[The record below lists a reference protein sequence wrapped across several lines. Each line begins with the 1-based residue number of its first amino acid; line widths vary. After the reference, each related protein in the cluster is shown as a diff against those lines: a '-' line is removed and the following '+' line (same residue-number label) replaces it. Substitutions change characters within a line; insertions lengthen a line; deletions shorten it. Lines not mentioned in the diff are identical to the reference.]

1 MSLSAKYIYA
11 TAKVSMSHV
20 LDQNAFFDIA
30 FNENTEYVYSGI
42 NKSIIVNLDAAGK
55 DWESIEARLLNDG
68 WSTERFPGLLGIF
81 QSLVAQRI
89 ACVEFHEQ
97 HPKMQW
103 HNWFTPETF
112 MEVKPIGYDKP
123 LFAYKELPDEQQKQ
137 ANKLMVVVSPETLTD
152 KVFAV
157 VGNGRVVKVD
167 GLYEMVREPDEIKPD
182 YDRLIF
188 TPTKER
194 LVLKVNKDKD
204 TVNIA
209 MIMNW

>member
-1 MSLSAKYIYA
+1 
-11 TAKVSMSHV
+11 
-20 LDQNAFFDIA
+20 
-30 FNENTEYVYSGI
+30 
-42 NKSIIVNLDAAGK
+42 
-55 DWESIEARLLNDG
+55 
-68 WSTERFPGLLGIF
+68 
-81 QSLVAQRI
+81 
-89 ACVEFHEQ
+89 
-97 HPKMQW
+97 
-103 HNWFTPETF
+103 

-209 MIMNW
+209 MIMS